1 MSRIGPYLGGA
12 KSHDVEDEILNPA
25 DPNFHAKQST
35 LKRSGRNRFRV
46 LGRSWWPE
54 GLPSDEKHLTALET
68 PDQASWRAYHVITHC
83 ASTSIV
89 LAMNRHNEAG
99 PLTDFLEMIDRR
111 LEYEY
116 WFFDHFHD
124 NRSGSKLCRFCEKG
138 QRRKGGTD
146 AAFSSL
152 ALHFGKDRSRNFR
165 TDVL

>member
-124 NRSGSKLCRFCEKG
+124 NRSVDQKHILLWE
-138 QRRKGGTD
+138 QIVQI
-146 AAFSSL
+146 L
-152 ALHFGKDRSRNFR
+152 
-165 TDVL
+165 